1 VGCWDCDTAVVTS
14 MPGVL
19 TKDQQSALIFETTSV
34 QALLRH
40 GVDQLLEMRYV
51 SDDIDPGCWKWRTA
65 RSWPPTTVMQD
76 QGHGVKSLNGLID
89 QQLGAAVGLPRSL
102 GCRVCETGST
112 TTLTGR

>member
-1 VGCWDCDTAVVTS
+1 

-65 RSWPPTTVMQD
+65 RSWPSTTVMGD